1 MLNLDVIVETFLRFG
16 GVIALELNKIKK
28 TWTLDKLEGTNH
40 KEAGREWMD
49 KRERGQGMVT
59 EIFSKIHRSLH
70 SLRKD
75 GPLQKN
81 CPFAQLLSK
90 WLCKSSKL
98 ETVLTTYY
106 SSILFGIIFCLF
118 TFEVLRVHFLVIPT
132 PGFRTESLFTLFTGK
147 GFLNLKGY
155 FRYFMNHV

>member
-75 GPLQKN
+75 GPLQKK
-81 CPFAQLLSK
+81 LSI
-90 WLCKSSKL
+90 C
-98 ETVLTTYY
+98 
-106 SSILFGIIFCLF
+106 SIIVKVAL
-118 TFEVLRVHFLVIPT
+118 
-132 PGFRTESLFTLFTGK
+132 
-147 GFLNLKGY
+147 
-155 FRYFMNHV
+155 

>member
-1 MLNLDVIVETFLRFG
+1 MLNLNVIVETFLRFG

-28 TWTLDKLEGTNH
+28 TCSWTLDKLEGTNH

-75 GPLQKN
+75 GPLQKK
-81 CPFAQLLSK
+81 LSI
-90 WLCKSSKL
+90 C
-98 ETVLTTYY
+98 
-106 SSILFGIIFCLF
+106 SIIVKVAL
-118 TFEVLRVHFLVIPT
+118 
-132 PGFRTESLFTLFTGK
+132 
-147 GFLNLKGY
+147 
-155 FRYFMNHV
+155 